1 MSKLLQGRL
10 PFETDP
16 VVAAGT
22 YNKTV
27 RLLELSLDAFDPDKT
42 PQFTA
47 SELDEIKFQRGD
59 IIWNSSVNNL
69 QVWSGTE
76 FINITDP
83 ETSGLSGTGQIGTV
97 QVITNG
103 SLVVSLCRSYV
114 QEARQQLNVNLMYIQ
129 VLMQMLTQVRFV
141 QERLKIL
148 LA

>member
-76 FINITDP
+76 LINITD
-83 ETSGLSGTGQIGTV
+83 
-97 QVITNG
+97 
-103 SLVVSLCRSYV
+103 
-114 QEARQQLNVNLMYIQ
+114 
-129 VLMQMLTQVRFV
+129 
-141 QERLKIL
+141 QERSG
-148 LA
+148 

>member
-10 PFETDP
+10 PFETNQ
-16 VVAAGT
+16 VVDAGT

-83 ETSGLSGTGQIGTV
+83 ETSGLSGTGLVGTV

-103 SLVVSLCRSYV
+103 SLVVSL
-114 QEARQQLNVNLMYIQ
+114 
-129 VLMQMLTQVRFV
+129 
-141 QERLKIL
+141 
-148 LA
+148 